1 MPGTVGLWLSGTL
14 DTAALFNRS
23 SDVIYVFSRL
33 ESAGRFST
41 ILRNLEIAMEQAN
54 AILAT
59 PAMEEG
65 EGLEKAASC
74 DIELSHVS
82 FGYDDRQILEDVSLS
97 IPAGTSCAIVGP
109 SGSGKTTLVRLI
121 ERFWDVN
128 AGQVTLGG
136 RRCTRL

>member
-1 MPGTVGLWLSGTL
+1 ML
-14 DTAALFNRS
+14 
-23 SDVIYVFSRL
+23 FSRL

-41 ILRNLEIAMEQAN
+41 ILRNLEIAMEQTN

-59 PAMEEG
+59 PAMDEG
-65 EGLEKAASC
+65 EGLKKADSY

-82 FGYDDRQILEDVSLS
+82 FGYDDRQILEDISLS

-136 RRCTRL
+136 RDVRDYKVDALLQKFLHRISGSIPF